1 MNLLTTIRSLR
12 GNKVAA
18 AIEELHR
25 SENDL
30 ADAILG
36 LADLHKTDHEIFH
49 IAQDIAA
56 WSHEHVR
63 RLAGIGSAYGTELNG
78 PPHDRSVV
86 VAGLKQKTAELVG
99 RHHEPGLLLLAD
111 LRRVHRKAAGVS
123 LDWEVL
129 AQTAQALEDAE
140 LLSIAEECHPQTLR
154 QLRWANSKVKEL
166 SAQIMVTGG

>member
-1 MNLLTTIRSLR
+1 MNTFSTLRGLR
-12 GNKVAA
+12 GNKVGM

-30 ADAILG
+30 ADSILS
-36 LADLHKTDHEIFH
+36 LADLHRTDHEIFH
-49 IAQDIAA
+49 VAQDVAA

-63 RLAGIGSAYGTELNG
+63 LLASTGSRYGIELDERPN
-78 PPHDRSVV
+78 DRSDVLSS
-86 VAGLKQKTAELVG
+86 LKQKTAELIG
-99 RHHEPGLLLLAD
+99 RHHEPGLLLIAD

-129 AQTAQALEDAE
+129 AQTGQALEDAD
-140 LLSIAEECHPQTLR
+140 LLSAAEECHPQTLR

-166 SAQIMVTGG
+166 AAQVMVTN